1 MLLQDANSY
10 LQIVYHKERQVDNMK
25 KIAIFFAEGYEEIEA
40 LTVVDLC
47 RRAGIQ
53 ADMVSVTDS
62 LQVTGSHK
70 IPVIMDKC
78 LADVDFE
85 TLDMIV
91 LPGGMP
97 GTRNL
102 EKVPA
107 LMEQVKAF
115 AAEGKYI
122 AAICAAPSVFGHLG
136 LVQGKRACCYPGF
149 EEELAGACVTYNSCE
164 VDGNVITGRGMGC
177 AIDFSLAI
185 ISALLSSEK
194 STEIGTGIIYK

>member
-1 MLLQDANSY
+1 
-10 LQIVYHKERQVDNMK
+10 MK
-25 KIAIFFAEGYEEIEA
+25 KIAVFFAEGYEEIEG

-53 ADMVSVTDS
+53 VEMVSVTDS
-62 LQVTGSHK
+62 LQVTGSHQ
-70 IPVIMDKC
+70 IPVIMDKF
-78 LADVDFE
+78 LADVDFSE
-85 TLDMIV
+85 LDMIV

-115 AAEGKYI
+115 AADGKYI

-136 LVQGKRACCYPGF
+136 VLQGKNACCYPGF
-149 EEELAGACVTYNSCE
+149 EEELAGANVTYNSCE

-177 AIDFSLAI
+177 AIDFGLTI
-185 ISALLSSEK
+185 IERLVNGEK
-194 STEIGTGIIYK
+194 SAEIGSGIIY